1 MPPVILR
8 VFFRADDTYKSFP
21 IKQETT
27 VADVLSA
34 IQAKSASLRVLFP
47 VGAGVRPVML
57 VTESVTKKK
66 KVLGEDVLLHPLIQ
80 STLSS
85 SPIKVYCELAPGA
98 ERKLSSALLRRASAA
113 PEVSMCSKCTNAAQ
127 GSSAFAMQEMLSP
140 RVSTNECRGCALRR
154 AALSKPVP
162 MLPTKKTP
170 ISQYGVLPQQAPE
183 GDAVNEFGMARD
195 GAEGETVPEATPQ
208 AEMLAPV
215 PGGQYGALPRRPTAD
230 TSTSEYATAPI
241 TPRPTG
247 DDADAVDKE
256 MDDVLLAHG
265 TGDAIDFDAI
275 LARLVAESTELRNA
289 DALLR
294 DSVDSV
300 VSGA

>member
-1 MPPVILR
+1 
-8 VFFRADDTYKSFP
+8 
-21 IKQETT
+21 
-27 VADVLSA
+27 
-34 IQAKSASLRVLFP
+34 
-47 VGAGVRPVML
+47 
-57 VTESVTKKK
+57 
-66 KVLGEDVLLHPLIQ
+66 
-80 STLSS
+80 
-85 SPIKVYCELAPGA
+85 
-98 ERKLSSALLRRASAA
+98 
-113 PEVSMCSKCTNAAQ
+113 
-127 GSSAFAMQEMLSP
+127 
-140 RVSTNECRGCALRR
+140 
-154 AALSKPVP
+154 

-247 DDADAVDKE
+247 EDADAVDKE